1 MSIHLCI
8 ERGWGNPLRW
18 APRRAGAL
26 VGLLPLL
33 VAGSAHAIEF
43 SLADQQVTGSLD
55 STLSYGAMWRVQSR
69 DSSNITDI
77 NADDGNRNFDTGLV
91 SEVYKLT
98 SDLSAKYENYGLF
111 MRGTAYYDTQ
121 IMDKR
126 NDYLDTTDGVE
137 RPSQSFP
144 QDDHFTEDTRHIA
157 GRKAELLDAY
167 LSGSWDVANHPLT
180 GRVGRQVLNWGESTF
195 YRGGI
200 NTINPV
206 DASRFHLPGSELKE
220 VLVPMEALSFNLGLT
235 DNLSME
241 SYYQWKWKETR
252 LDPVGTYFSDT
263 DLFADGGNTAYTTE
277 TNPLIKQLLA
287 GYPTVASLGL
297 LGNGPHGP
305 NAYLNPTTGTFKVA
319 NIGKDIE
326 ARDSGQ
332 YGVAFRYVAEQLN
345 STEFGLYFVNY
356 HAKEP
361 QVAVDLR
368 NYQGVNVSALNNLL
382 GPLGLGE
389 AVPGLATL
397 DMASNAEARRDYVE
411 DIRMYGFSF
420 NTTLGDASLA
430 GEVAYRPNM
439 PISIS
444 ATDDLLGD
452 LLTQGV
458 LGQTNLYDGSV
469 AATQACAP
477 VAGKELCRGS
487 VFENYE
493 RAETYNASLTGIYNF
508 GPHMTFDSV
517 IGVAE
522 VAGEFIRGSS
532 LEYTAWDG
540 SVRRFV
546 GAQDKA
552 YVNGNGDDVQISRD
566 SYGYTLLLS
575 GSWNDVFAGV
585 KLSPYA
591 VFQDDFQGNSDRT
604 GNFIE
609 GRKAYTL
616 GADASYLNSFQVGLQ
631 YTDFYGAGDNN
642 SMRDRDNVSI
652 TAKYSF

>member
-1 MSIHLCI
+1 MISRMRI
-8 ERGWGNPLRW
+8 EKGWGRPVFW
-18 APRRAGAL
+18 APSRAGAL
-26 VGLLPLL
+26 MGLLPLL
-33 VAGSAHAIEF
+33 VAGTVQAAEF
-43 SLADQQVTGSLD
+43 SFADNQVTGSLD
-55 STLSYGAMWRVQSR
+55 TTLSYGAMWRVQGR
-69 DSSNITDI
+69 GTANIDDI
-77 NADDGNRNFDTGLV
+77 NTDDGNRNFDKGLV
-91 SEVYKLT
+91 SQVFKMT
-98 SDLSAKYENYGLF
+98 SDLSAKYQNYGLF

-126 NDYLDTTDGVE
+126 NDYLSTTDGVE

-144 QDDHFTEDTRHIA
+144 NDDHFTSDTRHIS

-167 LSGSWDVANHPLT
+167 LSGEWDVAEHPLSS
-180 GRVGRQVLNWGESTF
+180 RVGRQVLNWGESTF

-220 VLVPMEALSFNLGLT
+220 VLVPVEALSFNLGLT

-263 DLFADGGNTAYTTE
+263 DLFADGGDVAYTTE
-277 TNPLIKQLLA
+277 DSPLFKQLLGA
-287 GYPTVASLGL
+287 YPTVAGLGL
-297 LGNGPHGP
+297 LGNGPAGP
-305 NAYLNPTTGTFKVA
+305 NAYLNPATGTFKVA
-319 NIGKDIE
+319 SIGKDLD
-326 ARDSGQ
+326 ARDSGE
-332 YGVAFRYVAEQLN
+332 YGVAFRYVAEELN

-356 HAKEP
+356 HSKEP

-368 NYQGVNVSALNNLL
+368 NYQGVDLGLLNTAL
-382 GPLGLGE
+382 GPGF
-389 AVPGLATL
+389 ASAIPGLATL
-397 DMASNAEARRDYVE
+397 DMASNAQARRDYVE

-420 NTTLGDASLA
+420 NTTLGDASVA
-430 GEVAYRPNM
+430 GELAYRPNM

-444 ATDDLLGD
+444 ATNDLLGD

-458 LGQTNLYDGSV
+458 LGLTNLYDGNTP
-469 AATQACAP
+469 ADQACAA
-477 VAGKELCRGS
+477 VSGKQLCRGS
-487 VFENYE
+487 LFENYE

-517 IGVAE
+517 VGVAE

-540 SVRRFV
+540 TTRKYV
-546 GAQDKA
+546 GAQDKS
-552 YVNGNGDDVQISRD
+552 YVGGADDDQQITRD

-575 GSWNDVFAGV
+575 GTWNDVFAGV
-585 KLSPYA
+585 KLTPY
-591 VFQDDFQGNSDRT
+591 VVYQDDFKGNSDRT

-616 GADASYLNSFQVGLQ
+616 GADATYLNAFQVGMQ
-631 YTDFYGAGDNN
+631 YTNYYGAGDDN

-652 TAKYSF
+652 TGKYSF

>member
-1 MSIHLCI
+1 M
-8 ERGWGNPLRW
+8 
-18 APRRAGAL
+18 
-26 VGLLPLL
+26 GLLPLL
-33 VAGSAHAIEF
+33 VAGTVQAAEF
-43 SLADQQVTGSLD
+43 SFADNQVTGSLD
-55 STLSYGAMWRVQSR
+55 TTLSYGAMWRVQGR
-69 DSSNITDI
+69 GTANIDDI
-77 NADDGNRNFDTGLV
+77 NTDDGNRNFDKGLV
-91 SEVYKLT
+91 SQVFKMT
-98 SDLSAKYENYGLF
+98 SDLSAKYQNYGLF

-126 NDYLDTTDGVE
+126 NDYLSTTDGVE

-144 QDDHFTEDTRHIA
+144 NDDHFTSDTRHIS

-167 LSGSWDVANHPLT
+167 LSGEWDVAEHPLSS
-180 GRVGRQVLNWGESTF
+180 RVGRQVLNWGESTF

-220 VLVPMEALSFNLGLT
+220 VLVPVEALSFNLGLT

-263 DLFADGGNTAYTTE
+263 DLFADGGDVAYTTE
-277 TNPLIKQLLA
+277 DSPLFKQLLGA
-287 GYPTVASLGL
+287 YPTVAGLGL
-297 LGNGPHGP
+297 LGNGPAGP
-305 NAYLNPTTGTFKVA
+305 NAYLNPATGTFKVA
-319 NIGKDIE
+319 SIGKDLD
-326 ARDSGQ
+326 ARDSGE
-332 YGVAFRYVAEQLN
+332 YGVAFRYVAEELN

-356 HAKEP
+356 HSKEP

-368 NYQGVNVSALNNLL
+368 NYQGVDLGLLNTAL
-382 GPLGLGE
+382 GPGF
-389 AVPGLATL
+389 ASAIPGLATL
-397 DMASNAEARRDYVE
+397 DMASNAQARRDYVE

-420 NTTLGDASLA
+420 NTTLGDASVA
-430 GEVAYRPNM
+430 GELAYRPNM

-444 ATDDLLGD
+444 ATNDLLGD

-458 LGQTNLYDGSV
+458 LGLTNLYDGNTP
-469 AATQACAP
+469 ADQACAA
-477 VAGKELCRGS
+477 VSGKQLCRGS
-487 VFENYE
+487 LFENYE

-517 IGVAE
+517 VGVAE

-540 SVRRFV
+540 TTRKYV
-546 GAQDKA
+546 GAQDKS
-552 YVNGNGDDVQISRD
+552 YVGGADDDQQITRD

-575 GSWNDVFAGV
+575 GTWNDVFAGV
-585 KLSPYA
+585 KLTPY
-591 VFQDDFQGNSDRT
+591 VVYQDDFKGNSDRT

-616 GADASYLNSFQVGLQ
+616 GADATYLNAFQVGMQ
-631 YTDFYGAGDNN
+631 YTNYYGAGDDN

-652 TAKYSF
+652 TGKYSF